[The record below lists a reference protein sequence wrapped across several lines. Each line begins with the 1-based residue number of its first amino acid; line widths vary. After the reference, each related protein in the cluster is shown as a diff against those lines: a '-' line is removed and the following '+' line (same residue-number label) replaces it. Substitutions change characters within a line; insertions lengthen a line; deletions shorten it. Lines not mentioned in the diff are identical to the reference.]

1 MLDDDIGEIQPSQT
15 CVHDYLNTSGETI
28 IWHHIQCLAI
38 RIKTSISRFHW
49 LSVQRCNSPPKKN
62 PRHSKWHWQEII
74 RYIKSLSLI
83 KNYDTIVG
91 HHLATYM
98 LQIKLPWGPVSL
110 INLSPGMGYFIV
122 HLHLGSQGFFTL
134 SHGGTPVQSS
144 HNLWLWVVTPDRCA
158 GYPYLFAI
166 DAVAPRMK
174 LSNVVVL
181 QVLL

>member
-1 MLDDDIGEIQPSQT
+1 MMTLERYNPPKLVSM
-15 CVHDYLNTSGETI
+15 I
-28 IWHHIQCLAI
+28 IWIHLVKQSSDTISSALQSESKHQYPD
-38 RIKTSISRFHW
+38 SIDWAFSAAT
-49 LSVQRCNSPPKKN
+49 PPQKKN